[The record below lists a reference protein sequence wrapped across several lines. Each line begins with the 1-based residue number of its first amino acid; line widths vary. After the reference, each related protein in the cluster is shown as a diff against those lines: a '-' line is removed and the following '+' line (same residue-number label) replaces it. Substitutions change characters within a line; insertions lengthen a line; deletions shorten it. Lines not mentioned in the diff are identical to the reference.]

1 MNKDNT
7 IEKPLSH
14 RTSDGKTSPC
24 MNTNKPSMNNKNI
37 CRRTWGHWIL
47 LAVVL
52 LLTAIG
58 LATAVPPLISERI
71 ISPWPWIK
79 TDLVLLAG
87 LSLTVLAFFGY
98 MSQQQQNAIKLH
110 EKLEQI
116 SIESKTRIKQ
126 HAERLYALTSI
137 SRTMGVEVELQNIF
151 NAMTKLC
158 CETFRSERAS
168 LMLYDSNTNELV
180 VKSSYGKDSRDI
192 LNIRQEAGKGIAG
205 WVARNRESLLI
216 SSPDDYKEYP
226 DLEFN
231 NPSVF
236 SAMVTPVIVRNE
248 LVGVLNISSGSPDV
262 QYEMDDLRALQIFA
276 QNAGVCIRHT
286 EHVDWMKKIHPKLKT
301 QIKRQNTLATSKPGE
316 KRHD

>member
-1 MNKDNT
+1 
-7 IEKPLSH
+7 
-14 RTSDGKTSPC
+14 
-24 MNTNKPSMNNKNI
+24 
-37 CRRTWGHWIL
+37 
-47 LAVVL
+47 
-52 LLTAIG
+52 
-58 LATAVPPLISERI
+58 
-71 ISPWPWIK
+71 
-79 TDLVLLAG
+79 
-87 LSLTVLAFFGY
+87 
-98 MSQQQQNAIKLH
+98 
-110 EKLEQI
+110 
-116 SIESKTRIKQ
+116 
-126 HAERLYALTSI
+126 
-137 SRTMGVEVELQNIF
+137 MGVEVELQNIF